1 MPGRRL
7 REVRADRAL
16 RAFQKAGYVIARVV
30 GSHIYWCVKAVDVR
44 GIRGSDLMVQDIE
57 YIIVIHPAEEG
68 GFWSEVPS
76 LPGAGSQGES
86 VDETVTKTKE
96 SIEAVLEV
104 MKDRGDPVV
113 PPNDIIVKVHV
124 AA

>member
-1 MPGRRL
+1 MAQ
-7 REVRADRAL
+7 E
-16 RAFQKAGYVIARVV
+16 
-30 GSHIYWCVKAVDVR
+30 
-44 GIRGSDLMVQDIE
+44 IE
-57 YIIVIHPAEEG
+57 YIIVIHPSDEG

-86 VDETVTKTKE
+86 VEETVANTKE

-104 MKDRGDPVV
+104 MKDRGEPVV
-113 PPNDIIVKVHV
+113 PPNDIVVKVHV

>member
-1 MPGRRL
+1 MP
-7 REVRADRAL
+7 
-16 RAFQKAGYVIARVV
+16 Q
-30 GSHIYWCVKAVDVR
+30 
-44 GIRGSDLMVQDIE
+44 IE
-57 YIIVIHPAEEG
+57 YAIIIHKAEEG

-86 VDETVTKTKE
+86 VDETVANTKL

-104 MKDRGDPVV
+104 MKEHGQPVT
-113 PPNDIIVKVHV
+113 PPDEIVVKVQV